1 MASWSVVLSLHLR
14 FPFLL
19 VSQPDQS
26 RIIDVMAEF
35 DCGTSSSP
43 TKDKGKFVDP
53 STVNKSW
60 MRISTKLAAE
70 GMSPTKIAQMCEV
83 TEDELTDLM
92 REKWWQDEVV
102 RILQAVQPAQATEI
116 LLRMSGPLAV
126 MTLVSVMQNGKNDH
140 VKLNAAKAILDKVIP
155 KTLSMTI
162 ESSSMDIEEEAR
174 RLQEKI
180 NSFPRT

>member
-1 MASWSVVLSLHLR
+1 MASWSASLSLHR
-14 FPFLL
+14 QPFLL
-19 VSQPDQS
+19 LVPLPNDS

-35 DCGTSSSP
+35 DRGTSSSP
-43 TKDKGKFVDP
+43 TKDKGRMVDA
-53 STVNKSW
+53 STVSKSW

-83 TEDELTDLM
+83 SEDELTNLM

-102 RILQAVQPAQATEI
+102 RLLQAIAPAQATEV

-126 MTLVSVMQNGKNDH
+126 MTLVGLMQNGRTDAT
-140 VKLNAAKAILDKVIP
+140 KLNAAKAIIDKVIP
-155 KTLSMTI
+155 KSLAMVI
-162 ESSSMDIEEEAR
+162 EGSSLDIEEEAR